1 MLIQSINLTGHK
13 KVHVAHT
20 TLDFPESMSH
30 HSDLAL
36 EIQGFF

>member
-13 KVHVAHT
+13 KVHLART
-20 TLDFPESMSH
+20 TLDFPENRSH